1 MSSAASMFNSNS
13 TKFPSPVSISDECQ
27 VHLKGEMNE
36 RQIDR
41 EQNIRDRKIN
51 LAWGALISGTLIAAG
66 GLIVACIKAN
76 E

>member
-51 LAWGALISGTLIAAG
+51 LAWGALITGAVVAIG
-66 GLIVACIKAN
+66 GIFVAYIKAK

>member
-13 TKFPSPVSISDECQ
+13 TKVPSPVSISDECQ

-51 LAWGALISGTLIAAG
+51 LAWGALIAGTLIAAG
-66 GLIVACIKAN
+66 GIIVACIKVN